1 MAPLQDDKT
10 LSIAEAAKLL
20 RSKAIS
26 PLELTQ
32 ALLQRIERL
41 DAQINAFNTV
51 TAELAIKQARRA
63 EAELMRGVDRGPLHG
78 IPFGLKD
85 VYDTAG
91 IRTSAYSRVY
101 MNNVPAQDAH
111 TVSRLF
117 AGGAILLGKLATH
130 ELANGG
136 PSRDLPWPPA
146 RNPWHRDYFT
156 GGSSTG
162 PGAAVAAGFLPAAL
176 GTDTGGSI
184 RIPAALCGV
193 VGLKPT
199 YGLVSRTG
207 VMPHSSS
214 IDHCG
219 PITRTVEDSALMLEV
234 IAGHDAADPASVER
248 PAQHYRA
255 GLSPALK
262 GLRVAV
268 VRHFWEE
275 DIRVHEDVGHAMEA
289 AIDVLAQLGAQTE
302 TIRLR
307 SLQNFYDIK
316 TLITKPEV
324 FAAHRSNL
332 IGRTE
337 DFGADFLGMTLPGCL
352 IQADDYQWATLERR
366 RMIGEMAEVF
376 RRFDVIVTAS
386 SGPAMRLDAVN
397 ASRVFDHWRKP
408 NLETPFSVLGLPAI
422 ALCNGFSRDGLPLS
436 MQIAGRAF
444 DEQTVLNVGYAY
456 EQATPWRDKW
466 PKLAA
471 HSAAEPLTP
480 GNHPVMMPE
489 VPAETR
495 HAVATLAADAGL
507 RLTEQRFM
515 QLCVIAPLVQE
526 AVARARSYRALS

>member
-1 MAPLQDDKT
+1 MQNDKT
-10 LSIAEAAKLL
+10 LTIAEAARLIRA
-20 RSKAIS
+20 RSIS
-26 PLELTQ
+26 SVELTQ

-41 DAQINAFNTV
+41 DGQINAFNTV
-51 TAELAIKQARRA
+51 TGELAIKQARQA
-63 EAELMRGVDRGPLHG
+63 ETELMRGHDRGPLHG

-91 IRTSAYSRVY
+91 IRTSGYSRVF
-101 MNNVPAQDAH
+101 MNNVPAKDA
-111 TVSRLF
+111 TIVSRIF
-117 AGGAILLGKLATH
+117 AGGGILLGKLATH

-146 RNPWHRDYFT
+146 RNPWNREYFT

-184 RIPAALCGV
+184 RIPAAMCGV
-193 VGLKPT
+193 VGFKPT
-199 YGLVSRTG
+199 YGLVSRAG
-207 VMPHSSS
+207 VMPHSFS

-219 PITRTVEDSALMLEV
+219 PITRTVEDSAIMLET
-234 IAGHDAADPASVER
+234 IAGYDAADAASVDR
-248 PAQHYRA
+248 PVPHYR
-255 GLSPALK
+255 SALRSDIK

-268 VRHFWEE
+268 VRHFWER
-275 DIRVHEDVGHAMEA
+275 DTRVHDDVGHAMDA
-289 AIDVLAQLGAQTE
+289 ALDVLVGLGAQIE

-307 SLQNFYDIK
+307 PLQSYYDIK

-324 FAAHRSNL
+324 FAAHRQNL
-332 IGRTE
+332 IERTG

-352 IQADDYQWATLERR
+352 IQADDYAWAKLERQ
-366 RMIGEMAEVF
+366 RMIAAMAAVF
-376 RRFDVIVTAS
+376 ERFDVIVTAS

-408 NLETPFSVLGLPAI
+408 NLETPFSVLGLPAM

-444 DEQTVLNVGYAY
+444 DEQTVLNVAYAY

-466 PKLAA
+466 PKLAVQPV
-471 HSAAEPLTP
+471 AEPQVHGIKT
-480 GNHPVMMPE
+480 VAIPE
-489 VPAETR
+489 ANPKTR
-495 HAVATLAADAGL
+495 QAVATMAADAGL
-507 RLTEQRFM
+507 RLTDERFA
-515 QLCVIAPLVQE
+515 QLCAIAPLVQE
-526 AVARARSYRALS
+526 AVVRAHAFKTNS